1 MAEEKNTVE
10 VAANV
15 KADKPA
21 RKFGKQL
28 TKTIQGVKY
37 TFVFPG
43 VKAAIEILDRS
54 KNAYGVRLDSAFY
67 QEIMDNVIGAPHVDY
82 EFFETHDGFLE
93 VMNEADRFL
102 GSLL

>member
-1 MAEEKNTVE
+1 MAE

-15 KADKPA
+15 KADKHEK
-21 RKFGKQL
+21 KFGKQI
-28 TKTIQGVKY
+28 TKEIKGVKY

-43 VKAAIEILDRS
+43 VKAAIDLLDRS

-67 QEIMDNVIGAPHVDY
+67 QEIMDNVIGAPHVDFD
-82 EFFETHDGFLE
+82 FFETHDGFLE